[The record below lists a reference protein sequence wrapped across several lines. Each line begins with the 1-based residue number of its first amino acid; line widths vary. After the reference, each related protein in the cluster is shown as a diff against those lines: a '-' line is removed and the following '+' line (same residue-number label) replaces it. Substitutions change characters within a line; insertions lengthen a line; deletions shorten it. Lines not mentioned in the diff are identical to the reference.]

1 MDVKYRPEPWQ
12 DMGDG
17 MNRITK
23 DALMKLRE
31 ANELLKR
38 IDGRI
43 RDLDSDGSIHFN
55 PKDQSQKIGELLD
68 SYSTLQKYCGE
79 AGRVVSEHIDK
90 PFLVEMDKFAQK
102 MRDTSILSF
111 ETNNRIGST
120 TTTVLP
126 DAHAGYGSMPQ
137 TIQTKKDKITVEDI
151 FKDSP
156 AFDNVLR
163 GEYKELK
170 KQNPDAKLNY
180 EEYKKVVPS
189 TRGFE
194 YKSIEDEQKKL
205 EMIRDIAIGGGII
218 IATILCPPLGAAAAV
233 VYGAVQI
240 KSGIDGED
248 WGTHRKLSQEERVGN
263 VIFGGLDAIPVVGV
277 VGKGVKA
284 FKGMSELADLAKLL
298 KFKEGMPGFN
308 PNLGKNV
315 VQSLRDNKAIMLD
328 RLKLVSL
335 KMDKSGNKKVYQLG
349 EKIAKSIDDRTA
361 KSASF
366 EVDGN
371 GLLISKQGGTDF
383 QSWVNKHHTASNK
396 IIDDEIKG
404 VEASLTKKNILPNEK
419 LADQEL
425 MLKNSEEILND
436 VRLNEES
443 IAWFSNALKNEKIHP
458 NDWKGKLS
466 CVSGDGKHLT
476 ERELKYINQELKKG
490 HDVDLDQI
498 KSLREQASQI
508 ADDYAI
514 KIRSDEKWTQLT
526 KEHAVSK
533 QPSTILGHELENAG
547 ITRPPRHE
555 AHHIIPNKQGGL
567 RKYIEKYGIDVN
579 SASNGVFLPQN
590 YHPNWPGQIT
600 HSARNNLN
608 EKGDMMFRHGD
619 QYIRYLSEKL
629 KTIDR
634 LPISHQLKREE
645 ILKFIE
651 NTRNNLLTG
660 KIEFLYKD

>member
-12 DMGDG
+12 NMGDG

-31 ANELLKR
+31 ANESLKR

-68 SYSTLQKYCGE
+68 SYTTLQKYCGE
-79 AGRVVSEHIDK
+79 AGQLVSEHIDK

-126 DAHAGYGSMPQ
+126 GAHAGYGSVPQ
-137 TIQTKKDKITVEDI
+137 TIQKKKDKITVEDI
-151 FKDSP
+151 FRDSP

-205 EMIRDIAIGGGII
+205 EMVRDIGIGVGII
-218 IATILCPPLGAAAAV
+218 ITTILCPPLGAAAAV
-233 VYGAVQI
+233 VYGGVQI

-263 VIFGGLDAIPVVGV
+263 IIFGGLDAIPVVGA

-284 FKGMSELADLAKLL
+284 FKGTSELADLAKLL

-328 RLKLVSL
+328 RLKLASL
-335 KMDKSGNKKVYQLG
+335 KIEKSGNEKMYQFG

-371 GLLISKQGGTDF
+371 GLLLSKQGGTDF
-383 QSWVNKHHTASNK
+383 QNWVNKHSTESNK
-396 IIDDEIKG
+396 IIDDKIKG
-404 VEASLTKKNILPNEK
+404 VEASLASKGTGEGPVKVNYGEQYAREKRKKILKPNVEYTSK
-419 LADQEL
+419 EGYTYTTDSQGRVA
-425 MLKNSEEILND
+425 
-436 VRLNEES
+436 
-443 IAWFSNALKNEKIHP
+443 
-458 NDWKGKLS
+458 S
-466 CVSGDGKHLT
+466 CEGSLQLGDGKRNNYAQRVVGGNDRLDDDDGGHLIAT
-476 ERELKYINQELKKG
+476 IFKGSGNMDNLVPMNSNLNRGEWKK
-490 HDVDLDQI
+490 
-498 KSLREQASQI
+498 
-508 ADDYAI
+508 
-514 KIRSDEKWTQLT
+514 
-526 KEHAVSK
+526 
-533 QPSTILGHELENAG
+533 LENEWANALNDG
-547 ITRPPRHE
+547 DKVRVKITPNYSGNSKRP
-555 AHHIIPNKQGGL
+555 
-567 RKYIEKYGIDVN
+567 DSFV
-579 SASNGVFLPQN
+579 
-590 YHPNWPGQIT
+590 
-600 HSARNNLN
+600 
-608 EKGDMMFRHGD
+608 
-619 QYIRYLSEKL
+619 IRYKIGDEDRWRLKNFDNVPGGKL
-629 KTIDR
+629 D
-634 LPISHQLKREE
+634 E
-645 ILKFIE
+645 
-651 NTRNNLLTG
+651 
-660 KIEFLYKD
+660 

>member
-12 DMGDG
+12 NMGDG

-31 ANELLKR
+31 ANESLKR

-79 AGRVVSEHIDK
+79 AGRLVSEHIDK

-126 DAHAGYGSMPQ
+126 GAHAGYGSVPQ
-137 TIQTKKDKITVEDI
+137 TIQKKKDKITVEDI

-163 GEYKELK
+163 AEYEELK

-205 EMIRDIAIGGGII
+205 EMVRDIGIGVGII
-218 IATILCPPLGAAAAV
+218 ITTILCPPLGAAAAV
-233 VYGAVQI
+233 VYGGVQI

-263 VIFGGLDAIPVVGV
+263 IIFGGLDAIPVVGA

-284 FKGMSELADLAKLL
+284 FKGTSELADLAKLL

-315 VQSLRDNKAIMLD
+315 VQSLKENKNLKNALD
-328 RLKLVSL
+328 AMKNTPIPVAVRTVDTGIGMKLPYIESSTVGEVAGKFS
-335 KMDKSGNKKVYQLG
+335 KASTAAKGTGNSSKIVNEANLNNIDEFINGTKKFDDVINDYVKLYS
-349 EKIAKSIDDRTA
+349 EKIISNKTWSWNKSLHGGANLTA
-361 KSASF
+361 RQKRMIKEKAVADGLVPDVKVIKADGMRYGFADFKSA
-366 EVDGN
+366 
-371 GLLISKQGGTDF
+371 GLVVETKQLPERLWLMSDEEQFKWLDNAIGGRPEGMT
-383 QSWVNKHHTASNK
+383 WHHTEVPGK
-396 IIDDEIKG
+396 MELVPFGIH
-404 VEASLTKKNILPNEK
+404 NITIHNGGRSAGMW
-419 LADQEL
+419 AD
-425 MLKNSEEILND
+425 
-436 VRLNEES
+436 
-443 IAWFSNALKNEKIHP
+443 A
-458 NDWKGKLS
+458 
-466 CVSGDGKHLT
+466 
-476 ERELKYINQELKKG
+476 
-490 HDVDLDQI
+490 
-498 KSLREQASQI
+498 
-508 ADDYAI
+508 
-514 KIRSDEKWTQLT
+514 
-526 KEHAVSK
+526 
-533 QPSTILGHELENAG
+533 
-547 ITRPPRHE
+547 PR
-555 AHHIIPNKQGGL
+555 
-567 RKYIEKYGIDVN
+567 
-579 SASNGVFLPQN
+579 
-590 YHPNWPGQIT
+590 
-600 HSARNNLN
+600 
-608 EKGDMMFRHGD
+608 
-619 QYIRYLSEKL
+619 
-629 KTIDR
+629 
-634 LPISHQLKREE
+634 
-645 ILKFIE
+645 
-651 NTRNNLLTG
+651 
-660 KIEFLYKD
+660 

>member
-12 DMGDG
+12 NMGEG

-31 ANELLKR
+31 ANESLKR

-68 SYSTLQKYCGE
+68 SYTTLQKYCGE
-79 AGRVVSEHIDK
+79 VGRIVSEHIDK

-126 DAHAGYGSMPQ
+126 GAHAGYGSVPQ
-137 TIQTKKDKITVEDI
+137 TIQKKKDKITVEDI

-205 EMIRDIAIGGGII
+205 EMVRDIGIGVGII
-218 IATILCPPLGAAAAV
+218 ITTILCPPLGAAAAV
-233 VYGAVQI
+233 VYGGVQI

-263 VIFGGLDAIPVVGV
+263 IIFGGLDAIPVVGA

-284 FKGMSELADLAKLL
+284 FKGTSELADLAKLL

-315 VQSLRDNKAIMLD
+315 VQSLKENK
-328 RLKLVSL
+328 
-335 KMDKSGNKKVYQLG
+335 
-349 EKIAKSIDDRTA
+349 T
-361 KSASF
+361 
-366 EVDGN
+366 
-371 GLLISKQGGTDF
+371 
-383 QSWVNKHHTASNK
+383 
-396 IIDDEIKG
+396 
-404 VEASLTKKNILPNEK
+404 
-419 LADQEL
+419 
-425 MLKNSEEILND
+425 LKNALDAMKNTPIPVA
-436 VRLNEES
+436 VRMVDTGIGVKIPYVES
-443 IAWFSNALKNEKIHP
+443 STVGEVAGKFSNASTAAKDDAYQLA
-458 NDWKGKLS
+458 KGTGE
-466 CVSGDGKHLT
+466 VS
-476 ERELKYINQELKKG
+476 
-490 HDVDLDQI
+490 
-498 KSLREQASQI
+498 
-508 ADDYAI
+508 
-514 KIRSDEKWTQLT
+514 
-526 KEHAVSK
+526 
-533 QPSTILGHELENAG
+533 
-547 ITRPPRHE
+547 
-555 AHHIIPNKQGGL
+555 
-567 RKYIEKYGIDVN
+567 N
-579 SASNGVFLPQN
+579 S
-590 YHPNWPGQIT
+590 
-600 HSARNNLN
+600 
-608 EKGDMMFRHGD
+608 
-619 QYIRYLSEKL
+619 SEKL
-629 KTIDR
+629 SRIEYLRNKYGRFTPQELNHRINLRGAVEKEVERLNTLGLTKNEMGPAVAGTFDKNTGKYYFGINNTDGDIPVTLHPIIRDR
-634 LPISHQLKREE
+634 
-645 ILKFIE
+645 IE
-651 NTRNNLLTG
+651 NMPSSVRDGYKFTYGAGSHAEVYSLNEALLANPNAQPTDFITHVVRSG
-660 KIEFLYKD
+660 KKLKPAGMMMPTCPHCNFITEGFEFSSEVRKIGK

>member
-12 DMGDG
+12 NMGDG

-23 DALMKLRE
+23 DALIKLQR
-31 ANELLKR
+31 ANELLKK

-68 SYSTLQKYCGE
+68 SYSTLQRYCGE
-79 AGRVVSEHIDK
+79 AGRLVSEHIDK

-111 ETNNRIGST
+111 ETDNRIGST

-126 DAHAGYGSMPQ
+126 DAHAGYGSVPQ
-137 TIQTKKDKITVEDI
+137 TIKTKKDKITVEDI
-151 FKDSP
+151 FRDSP

-163 GEYKELK
+163 EEYKELK

-205 EMIRDIAIGGGII
+205 EMVRDIGIGLGII
-218 IATILCPPLGAAAAV
+218 ITTILCPPLGTAAAV
-233 VYGAVQI
+233 VYGVVQI

-263 VIFGGLDAIPVVGV
+263 IIFGGLDAIPVVGA

-284 FKGMSELADLAKLL
+284 FKDTSELADLAKLL

-308 PNLGKNV
+308 PNLGGNV

-335 KMDKSGNKKVYQLG
+335 KMEKSGNEKMYQLG

-383 QSWVNKHHTASNK
+383 QSWVNKHHTESNK
-396 IIDDEIKG
+396 IIDDKIKG
-404 VEASLTKKNILPNEK
+404 VEASLASKGTGEVS
-419 LADQEL
+419 
-425 MLKNSEEILND
+425 NS
-436 VRLNEES
+436 
-443 IAWFSNALKNEKIHP
+443 
-458 NDWKGKLS
+458 
-466 CVSGDGKHLT
+466 
-476 ERELKYINQELKKG
+476 
-490 HDVDLDQI
+490 
-498 KSLREQASQI
+498 
-508 ADDYAI
+508 
-514 KIRSDEKWTQLT
+514 
-526 KEHAVSK
+526 
-533 QPSTILGHELENAG
+533 
-547 ITRPPRHE
+547 
-555 AHHIIPNKQGGL
+555 
-567 RKYIEKYGIDVN
+567 
-579 SASNGVFLPQN
+579 
-590 YHPNWPGQIT
+590 
-600 HSARNNLN
+600 
-608 EKGDMMFRHGD
+608 
-619 QYIRYLSEKL
+619 SEKL
-629 KTIDR
+629 SRIEYLRNKYGRFTPQELNHRINLRGAVEKEVERLNTLGLTKNEMGPAVAGTFDKNTGKYYFGINNTDGDIPVTLHPIIRDR
-634 LPISHQLKREE
+634 
-645 ILKFIE
+645 IE
-651 NTRNNLLTG
+651 NMPSSVRDGYKFTYGAGSHAEVYSLNQALLANPNAQPTDFITHVVRSG
-660 KIEFLYKD
+660 KKLKPAGMMMPTCPHCNFITEGFEFSSEVRKIGK

>member
-12 DMGDG
+12 NMGDG

-23 DALMKLRE
+23 DALIKLRE
-31 ANELLKR
+31 ANESLKR

-79 AGRVVSEHIDK
+79 AGRLVSEHIDK

-126 DAHAGYGSMPQ
+126 DAHAGYGSVPQ

-163 GEYKELK
+163 EEYKELK

-205 EMIRDIAIGGGII
+205 EMVRDIGIGVGII
-218 IATILCPPLGAAAAV
+218 ITTILCPPLGTAAAV

-248 WGTHRKLSQEERVGN
+248 WGTHRKLSQEERTGN
-263 VIFGGLDAIPVVGV
+263 IIFGGLDAIPAVGLL
-277 VGKGVKA
+277 GKGVKA
-284 FKGMSELADLAKLL
+284 FKGTSELADLAKLL

-315 VQSLRDNKAIMLD
+315 VQSLKENKTLKNALD
-328 RLKLVSL
+328 TVKNTPIPVAVRTVDTGIGVKIPYVESSTVGEVAGKFSKASTAAKDDAYQLAKGSGGSGVS
-335 KMDKSGNKKVYQLG
+335 KEGSVAKGTGNKEETFTVPKWSNDGKYDKVRGYRGRDLTKYDEEYLVDPRLVVEMNFKGKTNSGTNAAGWERNAKKFFNTLLKSNPEFWSAENTALIKRGRVPIVDEQFIKYFPQYKEYIKDPMRHHHIG
-349 EKIAKSIDDRTA
+349 EGGQAVALPKSLHP
-361 KSASF
+361 
-366 EVDGN
+366 GY
-371 GLLISKQGGTDF
+371 GGIHNVEKEWGITG
-383 QSWVNKHHTASNK
+383 
-396 IIDDEIKG
+396 IDDEI
-404 VEASLTKKNILPNEK
+404 AT
-419 LADQEL
+419 
-425 MLKNSEEILND
+425 
-436 VRLNEES
+436 RLETF
-443 IAWFSNALKNEKIHP
+443 I
-458 NDWKGKLS
+458 
-466 CVSGDGKHLT
+466 
-476 ERELKYINQELKKG
+476 
-490 HDVDLDQI
+490 
-498 KSLREQASQI
+498 
-508 ADDYAI
+508 
-514 KIRSDEKWTQLT
+514 
-526 KEHAVSK
+526 
-533 QPSTILGHELENAG
+533 
-547 ITRPPRHE
+547 
-555 AHHIIPNKQGGL
+555 
-567 RKYIEKYGIDVN
+567 
-579 SASNGVFLPQN
+579 
-590 YHPNWPGQIT
+590 
-600 HSARNNLN
+600 NNL
-608 EKGDMMFRHGD
+608 R
-619 QYIRYLSEKL
+619 R
-629 KTIDR
+629 
-634 LPISHQLKREE
+634 
-645 ILKFIE
+645 
-651 NTRNNLLTG
+651 
-660 KIEFLYKD
+660 

>member
-12 DMGDG
+12 NMGDG

-23 DALMKLRE
+23 DALIKLRD
-31 ANELLKR
+31 ANESLKK

-55 PKDQSQKIGELLD
+55 PKDQSRKIGELLE

-79 AGRVVSEHIDK
+79 AGRLVSEHIDK

-126 DAHAGYGSMPQ
+126 DTHAGYGSVPQ
-137 TIQTKKDKITVEDI
+137 TIKTKKDKITVEDI

-205 EMIRDIAIGGGII
+205 EMIRDIGIGGGILL
-218 IATILCPPLGAAAAV
+218 ATILCPPLGTAAAV

-248 WGTHRKLSQEERVGN
+248 WGTHRKLSQEERTGN
-263 VIFGGLDAIPVVGV
+263 FIFGGLDAIPAVGLL
-277 VGKGVKA
+277 GKGVKA
-284 FKGMSELADLAKLL
+284 FKGTNELADLAKLL
-298 KFKEGMPGFN
+298 KFKERMPGFN

-328 RLKLVSL
+328 RLKLTSL
-335 KMDKSGNKKVYQLG
+335 KMEKSGNEKMYQLG
-349 EKIAKSIDDRTA
+349 EKIAKNIDDRTA

-383 QSWVNKHHTASNK
+383 QSWVNKHHTESNK
-396 IIDDEIKG
+396 IIDDKIKG
-404 VEASLTKKNILPNEK
+404 VEASLASKGTGEATVKRQTPNQRKSEVIQNNFVKITSRTNIYNPKDIPSVRDGEFIKWFDNITLDELEIAWANPEVKKVISSRLRSPGK
-419 LADQEL
+419 LHEWLMIARAPTFKSWGISAKQIQEL
-425 MLKNSEEILND
+425 RTPTKDVEFINPPGKHHRAPGSKRAHNEILEIID
-436 VRLNEES
+436 TSLDYDTFVRRLQMWS
-443 IAWFSNALKNEKIHP
+443 HYRY
-458 NDWKGKLS
+458 KGGVEGLP
-466 CVSGDGKHLT
+466 GT
-476 ERELKYINQELKKG
+476 LKK
-490 HDVDLDQI
+490 
-498 KSLREQASQI
+498 
-508 ADDYAI
+508 
-514 KIRSDEKWTQLT
+514 
-526 KEHAVSK
+526 
-533 QPSTILGHELENAG
+533 
-547 ITRPPRHE
+547 
-555 AHHIIPNKQGGL
+555 
-567 RKYIEKYGIDVN
+567 
-579 SASNGVFLPQN
+579 
-590 YHPNWPGQIT
+590 
-600 HSARNNLN
+600 
-608 EKGDMMFRHGD
+608 
-619 QYIRYLSEKL
+619 
-629 KTIDR
+629 
-634 LPISHQLKREE
+634 
-645 ILKFIE
+645 
-651 NTRNNLLTG
+651 
-660 KIEFLYKD
+660 

>member
-12 DMGDG
+12 NMGDG

-23 DALMKLRE
+23 DALMKLRD
-31 ANELLKR
+31 ANESLKK

-43 RDLDSDGSIHFN
+43 RELDSDGSIHFN

-90 PFLVEMDKFAQK
+90 PFLIEMDKFTQK

-111 ETNNRIGST
+111 TTNNRIGST

-126 DAHAGYGSMPQ
+126 DAHAGYGSVPQ

-156 AFDNVLR
+156 AFDNVLKA
-163 GEYKELK
+163 EYKELK

-205 EMIRDIAIGGGII
+205 EMIRDIGIGVGII
-218 IATILCPPLGAAAAV
+218 ITTIFCPPLGAAAAV

-263 VIFGGLDAIPVVGV
+263 IIFGGLDAIPVVGA

-284 FKGMSELADLAKLL
+284 FKGTSELADLAKLL

-315 VQSLRDNKAIMLD
+315 VQSLRDNKATMLD
-328 RLKLVSL
+328 RLKLASL
-335 KMDKSGNKKVYQLG
+335 KMEKSGNEKMYQFG

-371 GLLISKQGGTDF
+371 GLLLSKQGGTDF
-383 QSWVNKHHTASNK
+383 QSWVNKHHTESNK
-396 IIDDEIKG
+396 IIDDKIKG
-404 VEASLTKKNILPNEK
+404 VEASLASKGTGNREVEVPPAFRQTDFASSYESRINQTPAQINPKIEFEGIRGESLSTLKPPPDPKLKSILDEAGIKGIQYKNGVPDFSPVSKAQVEINHMVGGTGGNGSAARRLNFTQADEK
-419 LADQEL
+419 LAEQLNNSPEL
-425 MLKNSEEILND
+425 ARKFGMESGEITWKQIEKYRRAHKLTWHELND
-436 VRLNEES
+436 VKTVQLVPTEINSKFGHLGGVGE
-443 IAWFSNALKNEKIHP
+443 INAGAFMP
-458 NDWKGKLS
+458 
-466 CVSGDGKHLT
+466 DGF
-476 ERELKYINQELKKG
+476 
-490 HDVDLDQI
+490 
-498 KSLREQASQI
+498 A
-508 ADDYAI
+508 
-514 KIRSDEKWTQLT
+514 
-526 KEHAVSK
+526 SK
-533 QPSTILGHELENAG
+533 Q
-547 ITRPPRHE
+547 
-555 AHHIIPNKQGGL
+555 
-567 RKYIEKYGIDVN
+567 
-579 SASNGVFLPQN
+579 
-590 YHPNWPGQIT
+590 
-600 HSARNNLN
+600 
-608 EKGDMMFRHGD
+608 
-619 QYIRYLSEKL
+619 
-629 KTIDR
+629 
-634 LPISHQLKREE
+634 
-645 ILKFIE
+645 
-651 NTRNNLLTG
+651 
-660 KIEFLYKD
+660 

>member
-23 DALMKLRE
+23 DALMKLRD

-43 RDLDSDGSIHFN
+43 RDSDSDGSIHFN

-126 DAHAGYGSMPQ
+126 DAHAGYGSIPQ

-205 EMIRDIAIGGGII
+205 EMIRDIGIGVGII
-218 IATILCPPLGAAAAV
+218 ITTILCPPLGAAAAV

-263 VIFGGLDAIPVVGV
+263 VIFGGLDAIPVVGA

-284 FKGMSELADLAKLL
+284 FKGTSELADLAKLL

-315 VQSLRDNKAIMLD
+315 VQSLKENNL
-328 RLKLVSL
+328 LKNLKIQGWKTVDKINDADYFIKGLV
-335 KMDKSGNKKVYQLG
+335 
-349 EKIAKSIDDRTA
+349 AKG
-361 KSASF
+361 
-366 EVDGN
+366 VDSVSP
-371 GLLISKQGGTDF
+371 IF
-383 QSWVNKHHTASNK
+383 
-396 IIDDEIKG
+396 KG
-404 VEASLTKKNILPNEK
+404 VEILPDGSVARTGTNYSGKFQEAHDASKASIQSRISNLESGGVKGTGNAVHRSEIDEVIKNNYDKDGNLINRSIVPKGYDSVEDFLKQVDDTTIKEFGYDSVEEFKSVVGYVDDFLNASPKNNIINKGLAGGTHVQGVDYDVLGFPIFKGDNLKFTLK
-419 LADQEL
+419 LKEEYYVMKDTDQFKECTRI
-425 MLKNSEEILND
+425 LKKAIEE
-436 VRLNEES
+436 
-443 IAWFSNALKNEKIHP
+443 
-458 NDWKGKLS
+458 GK
-466 CVSGDGKHLT
+466 VS
-476 ERELKYINQELKKG
+476 RELFTPQQLNQ
-490 HDVDLDQI
+490 
-498 KSLREQASQI
+498 
-508 ADDYAI
+508 
-514 KIRSDEKWTQLT
+514 
-526 KEHAVSK
+526 
-533 QPSTILGHELENAG
+533 
-547 ITRPPRHE
+547 
-555 AHHIIPNKQGGL
+555 
-567 RKYIEKYGIDVN
+567 IEKGRARIKGLTWHHHQVPGKMQLVLTDIHGVNHLGGNKLWGEGI
-579 SASNGVFLPQN
+579 
-590 YHPNWPGQIT
+590 
-600 HSARNNLN
+600 R
-608 EKGDMMFRHGD
+608 
-619 QYIRYLSEKL
+619 
-629 KTIDR
+629 
-634 LPISHQLKREE
+634 
-645 ILKFIE
+645 
-651 NTRNNLLTG
+651 
-660 KIEFLYKD
+660 

>member
-12 DMGDG
+12 NMGDG

-31 ANELLKR
+31 ANESLKR

-79 AGRVVSEHIDK
+79 AGRLVSEHIDK

-126 DAHAGYGSMPQ
+126 GAHAGYGSVPQ
-137 TIQTKKDKITVEDI
+137 TIQKKKDKITVEDI
-151 FKDSP
+151 FRDSP

-163 GEYKELK
+163 AEYKELK

-205 EMIRDIAIGGGII
+205 EMVRDIGIGVGII
-218 IATILCPPLGAAAAV
+218 ITTILCPPLGAAAAV

-263 VIFGGLDAIPVVGV
+263 IIFGGLDAIPVVGA

-284 FKGMSELADLAKLL
+284 FKGTSELADLAKLL

-315 VQSLRDNKAIMLD
+315 VQSLKENKTLKNALDAMKNTPIPVAVRMVDTGIGMKLPYIESSTVGEVAGKFSKASTAAKDDAYQLAKGSGGGKGTGETPKITEIKEKDLGKHIIKGKNGRKELAPNVRYITEDGYKYTTDELGRIVDVEAGELILQKGKRNTGMQVAAGRED
-328 RLKLVSL
+328 RLPDDDGGHLIGTQFHGSGDIDNLVAQN
-335 KMDKSGNKKVYQLG
+335 KQINRSGGEWYNMEKEWANALGGKPPKKVTVKIEPVYLGSSLRPNSFKIKYQIEG
-349 EKIAKSIDDRTA
+349 QRKVIR
-361 KSASF
+361 
-366 EVDGN
+366 
-371 GLLISKQGGTDF
+371 
-383 QSWVNKHHTASNK
+383 
-396 IIDDEIKG
+396 
-404 VEASLTKKNILPNEK
+404 
-419 LADQEL
+419 
-425 MLKNSEEILND
+425 EILN
-436 VRLNEES
+436 
-443 IAWFSNALKNEKIHP
+443 K
-458 NDWKGKLS
+458 
-466 CVSGDGKHLT
+466 T
-476 ERELKYINQELKKG
+476 
-490 HDVDLDQI
+490 
-498 KSLREQASQI
+498 
-508 ADDYAI
+508 
-514 KIRSDEKWTQLT
+514 
-526 KEHAVSK
+526 
-533 QPSTILGHELENAG
+533 
-547 ITRPPRHE
+547 
-555 AHHIIPNKQGGL
+555 GG
-567 RKYIEKYGIDVN
+567 
-579 SASNGVFLPQN
+579 
-590 YHPNWPGQIT
+590 
-600 HSARNNLN
+600 
-608 EKGDMMFRHGD
+608 
-619 QYIRYLSEKL
+619 
-629 KTIDR
+629 
-634 LPISHQLKREE
+634 
-645 ILKFIE
+645 
-651 NTRNNLLTG
+651 
-660 KIEFLYKD
+660 